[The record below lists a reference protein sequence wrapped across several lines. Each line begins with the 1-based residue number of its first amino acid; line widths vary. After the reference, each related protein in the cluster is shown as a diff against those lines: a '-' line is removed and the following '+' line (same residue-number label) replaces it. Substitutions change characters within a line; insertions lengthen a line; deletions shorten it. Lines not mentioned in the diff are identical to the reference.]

1 MNKLMMIDGNNL
13 IYRAFYGITA
23 PLQTADGRPT
33 NAVYGFMLML
43 LRLLQDEKPTH
54 ILVTFDA
61 GKITFRHET
70 FGDYK
75 AGRQKTPPELSEQF
89 PLLKELIEA
98 LGIKQ
103 YELANYEADDIM
115 GTLARLA
122 DEQECETIIVSGD
135 QDVLQLASE
144 HVRINLLKGK
154 GVGDVLPHGPEQI
167 MERFGLTP
175 QQIID
180 LKGLMG
186 DSSDNIPGVPG
197 VGEKTALK
205 LLHEYGSVENLLENT
220 DKLKG
225 KLKERIEENKDSA
238 LLSKKLATI
247 FREVPLPLEWDELAY
262 AGANREDAIPV
273 LRQLQFNSLIE
284 KVPYADGGEGAE
296 SEEDPFAEPAP
307 KAADRPPLDVRI
319 ADEESLGELAEFL
332 PNINVIHAET
342 HGDNPH
348 HAELVGLMLH
358 GDDRYYYVP
367 FELLKSPKASP
378 VLDWLEDPSAPK
390 NGYDLHRLD
399 LILHWHGV
407 SFAGAAFDS
416 QLAAYLIDPTE
427 TATNVSGLAVKYE
440 LPALTEDDE
449 VYGRGAKFTWP
460 EAETLA
466 AHSARKAEAIEAII
480 PKQRELMESFEM
492 NRLFFELEMPLSR
505 ILADMEKQGI
515 AVNPED
521 LEGLG
526 GEFEIEI
533 KRLQSEIYAHAGMEF
548 NINSTRQL
556 GEILF
561 DKLGLPAKKKTKT
574 GYSTDAKVLEELAP
588 RHEIVQIILQYRQ
601 LAKLQSTYIEG
612 LLKEIRPETRKVHT
626 YYRQA
631 LTATGRLSSQYPNLQ
646 NIPIRLEEGRK
657 IRKAFVP
664 SEPGWTILAAD
675 YSQIELRVLA
685 HISDDAGLKEA
696 FLHDMDIH
704 TKTAMDVFGVAKE
717 EVDSNMRRSAKAV
730 NFGIVYGISDYGL
743 SQNLG
748 ITRAEA
754 ANFIEQYFAVFKGV
768 QQYMHDIVEEAK
780 QDGYVKTM
788 LERRRYLPEIHAK
801 NFSLRSFAE
810 RTAMNTPIQGT
821 AADII
826 KLAMVQVDAVL
837 NERGLKSRMLLQVH
851 DELVFEVPEDE
862 LELMK
867 KLVPETMEGALKLS
881 VPLKADVSFGANWY
895 EAK

>member
-1 MNKLMMIDGNNL
+1 MDKLMMIDGNNL

-61 GKITFRHET
+61 GKTTFRHET
-70 FGDYK
+70 FGEYK
-75 AGRQKTPPELSEQF
+75 AGRQKTPPELSSQF

-103 YELANYEADDIM
+103 YELTNYEADDIM
-115 GTLARLA
+115 GTLAKRA
-122 DEQECETIIVSGD
+122 DSEKCETVIVSGD

-144 HVRINLLKGK
+144 YVRINLLKGK

-167 MERFGLTP
+167 KERFGLTP
-175 QQIID
+175 EQIID

-205 LLHEYGSVENLLENT
+205 LLHEYGSVENLLANT

-225 KLKERIEENKDSA
+225 KQKERIEENAESA
-238 LLSKKLATI
+238 RMSKKLATI
-247 FREVPLPLEWDELAY
+247 FCDVPLPIEWNELAY
-262 AGANREDAIPV
+262 AGADREAAVPV
-273 LRQLQFNSLIE
+273 LRKLQFNSLIE
-284 KVPYADGGEGAE
+284 KIPYADGGEGAE
-296 SEEDPFAEPAP
+296 ANDDPFAEPAS
-307 KAADRPPLDVRI
+307 KAAERPSLDVRI

-332 PNINVIHAET
+332 PNVEVIHAET

-358 GDDRYYYVP
+358 GGERYYYVS
-367 FELLKSPKASP
+367 FDLLKSPKASP
-378 VLDWLEDPSAPK
+378 VLDWLEDPAASK
-390 NGYDLHRLD
+390 SGYDLHRLD
-399 LILHWHGV
+399 LVLHWHGIR
-407 SFAGAAFDS
+407 FAGAAFDS

-460 EAETLA
+460 DAETLA

-480 PKQRELMESFEM
+480 PKQRELLESFEM

-515 AVNPED
+515 AVNPDD
-521 LEGLG
+521 LEALG

-533 KRLQSEIYAHAGMEF
+533 KRLQSEIYEHAGMEF

-561 DKLGLPAKKKTKT
+561 DKLGLPVKKKTKT

-588 RHEIVQIILQYRQ
+588 YHEIVRVILQYRQ
-601 LAKLQSTYIEG
+601 LSKLQSTYIDG
-612 LLKEIRPETRKVHT
+612 LLKEIRPETGKVHT

-675 YSQIELRVLA
+675 YSQVELRVLA
-685 HISDDAGLKEA
+685 HISDDERLKDA
-696 FLHDMDIH
+696 FLNDMDIH
-704 TKTAMDVFGVAKE
+704 TKTAMDVFGVTKDQ
-717 EVDSNMRRSAKAV
+717 VDSNMRRSAKAV

-748 ITRAEA
+748 ITRKQAAE
-754 ANFIEQYFAVFKGV
+754 FIEQYFAVFKGV

-780 QDGYVKTM
+780 KDGYVKTL
-788 LERRRYLPEIHAK
+788 LERRRYLPDIHNR
-801 NFSLRSFAE
+801 NFAQRSFAE

-837 NERGLKSRMLLQVH
+837 RERGLKSRMLLQVH

-867 KLVPETMEGALKLS
+867 KLLPETMEGALKLS
-881 VPLKADVSFGANWY
+881 VPLKADVSFGSNWY

>member
-13 IYRAFYGITA
+13 TYRAFYGITA

-61 GKITFRHET
+61 GKKTFRHDT
-70 FGDYK
+70 YGDYK
-75 AGRQKTPPELSEQF
+75 AGRQKTPPELTTQF

-103 YELANYEADDIM
+103 YELDNYEADDIM
-115 GTLARLA
+115 GTLAAKA
-122 DEQECETIIVSGD
+122 DAEKCETVIVSGD

-144 HVRINLLKGK
+144 YVRINLLKGK

-175 QQIID
+175 EQIID

-205 LLHEYGSVENLLENT
+205 LLHEYGSVENLLEHT
-220 DKLKG
+220 DELKG
-225 KLKERIEENKDSA
+225 KMKERIVENAESA
-238 LLSKKLATI
+238 RLSKKLATI
-247 FREVPLPLEWDELAY
+247 FREVPLPLEWSELAY
-262 AGANREDAIPV
+262 AGADRDTAVPV
-273 LRQLQFNSLIE
+273 LKKLQFNSLIE
-284 KVPYADGGEGAE
+284 KIPYAGSAGED
-296 SEEDPFAEPAP
+296 EDPFAPFEPQAE
-307 KAADRPPLDVRI
+307 DRPALDVRI
-319 ADEESLGELAEFL
+319 VDEEQLGELVEFL
-332 PNINVIHAET
+332 PKVNVLQAET

-348 HAELVGLMLH
+348 HAEIVGLTLH
-358 GDDRYYYVP
+358 GEDRYYYVP
-367 FELLKSPKASP
+367 FEVLRSPKASP
-378 VLDWLEDPSAPK
+378 ILDWLEDPEVPK
-390 NGYDLHRLD
+390 NGYDLHRTD
-399 LILHWHGV
+399 LALYWHGV
-407 SFAGAAFDS
+407 NFAGAAFDL

-427 TATNVSGLAVKYE
+427 TATTIGGLAEKYE
-440 LPALTEDDE
+440 LPKLAEDED
-449 VYGRGAKFTWP
+449 VYGKGAKFAWP
-460 EAETLA
+460 DTETLA
-466 AHSARKAEAIEAII
+466 NHSARKAEALDAIL
-480 PKQRELMESFEM
+480 PKQRELLESFEM
-492 NRLFFELEMPLSR
+492 NKLFFDLEMPLSR

-515 AVNPED
+515 AVNPDD
-521 LEGLG
+521 LEALG
-526 GEFEIEI
+526 TEFEAEIE
-533 KRLQSEIYAHAGMEF
+533 RLKSEIYEHAGMEF

-561 DKLGLPAKKKTKT
+561 DKLGLPAGKKTKT

-588 RHEIVQIILQYRQ
+588 KHAIVRTILQYRQ
-601 LAKLQSTYIEG
+601 LAKLQSTYIDG
-612 LLKEIRPETRKVHT
+612 LLKEIRPETGKVHT

-685 HISDDAGLKEA
+685 HISNDERLKEA

-704 TKTAMDVFGVAKE
+704 TKTAMDVFGVTKE
-717 EVDSNMRRSAKAV
+717 QVDSNMRRSAKAV

-748 ITRAEA
+748 IGRKQA
-754 ANFIEQYFAVFKGV
+754 ADFIEQYFAVFKGV

-780 QDGYVKTM
+780 QNGYVKTM
-788 LERRRYLPEIHAK
+788 LERRRYLPDIHNR
-801 NFSLRSFAE
+801 NFAQRSFAE

-837 NERGLKSRMLLQVH
+837 TERKLKSRMLLQVH

-881 VPLKADVSFGANWY
+881 VPLKADVSFGNNWY

>member
-61 GKITFRHET
+61 GKKTFRHDT
-70 FGDYK
+70 FTEYK
-75 AGRQKTPPELSEQF
+75 AGRQKTPPELSTQF

-103 YELANYEADDIM
+103 YELNNYEADDIM
-115 GTLARLA
+115 GTLAAQA
-122 DEQECETIIVSGD
+122 DREKCETVIVSGD

-144 HVRINLLKGK
+144 YVRINLLKGK

-175 QQIID
+175 AQIVD

-205 LLHEYGSVENLLENT
+205 LLHEYGTIENLLEHT
-220 DKLKG
+220 DQLKG
-225 KLKERIEENKDSA
+225 KQKERIEENADSA
-238 LLSKKLATI
+238 RLSKQLATI

-262 AGANREDAIPV
+262 AGANRETAEPL
-273 LRQLQFNSLIE
+273 LRNLQFTSLIE
-284 KVPYADGGEGAE
+284 KIPYIGGE
-296 SEEDPFAEPAP
+296 EEDPFAEPEV
-307 KAADRPPLDVRI
+307 KAEDRPPLDLRI
-319 ADEESLGELAEFL
+319 VDEDLLDELSEFL
-332 PNINVIHAET
+332 PKITVLHAET

-348 HAELVGLMLH
+348 HAEVAGITLH
-358 GDDRYYYVP
+358 GESRYYYVP
-367 FELLKSPKASP
+367 YEVLRSPKASK
-378 VLDWLEDPSAPK
+378 VLDWLEDASAPK
-390 NGYDLHRLD
+390 NGYDLHRTD
-399 LILHWHGV
+399 LALHWKGIH
-407 SFAGAAFDS
+407 FAGAAFDS

-427 TATNVSGLAVKYE
+427 TATTVSGLAAKYE
-440 LPALTEDDE
+440 LPILTEDE
-449 VYGRGAKFTWP
+449 VVYGRLTKFAWP
-460 EAETLA
+460 DVEVLA
-466 AHSARKAEAIEAII
+466 AHSARKVEALEQII

-492 NRLFFELEMPLSR
+492 NDLFYKLEMPLSR

-515 AVNPED
+515 AVNPDD
-521 LEGLG
+521 LEKLG
-526 GEFEIEI
+526 SEFEIEI
-533 KRLQSEIYAHAGMEF
+533 KRLQSEIYEHAGTEF

-561 DKLGLPAKKKTKT
+561 DKLGLPVKKKTKT

-588 RHEIVQIILQYRQ
+588 YHAIVRTILQYRQ
-601 LAKLQSTYIEG
+601 LAKLQSTYIDG
-612 LLKEIRPETRKVHT
+612 LLKEIRPETGKVHT

-664 SEPGWTILAAD
+664 SEPGWSILAAD

-685 HISDDAGLKEA
+685 HISNDERLKEA

-748 ITRAEA
+748 ISRAKA
-754 ANFIEQYFAVFKGV
+754 AEFIEQYFAVFKGV

-780 QDGYVKTM
+780 KDGYVKTM
-788 LERRRYLPEIHAK
+788 LERRRYLPDIHNR
-801 NFSLRSFAE
+801 NFAVRSFAE

-826 KLAMVQVDAVL
+826 KLAMVHVDEVL
-837 NERGLKSRMLLQVH
+837 AERGLKSRLLLQVH
-851 DELVFEVPEDE
+851 DELVFEVPPEE
-862 LELMK
+862 MELMK
-867 KLVPETMEGALKLS
+867 KLLPETMEGALKLS
-881 VPLKADVSFGANWY
+881 VPLKADVSFGDNWY

>member
-61 GKITFRHET
+61 GKKTFRHDTYGE
-70 FGDYK
+70 YK
-75 AGRQKTPPELSEQF
+75 AGRQKTPPELTTQF

-98 LGIKQ
+98 LGMKQ
-103 YELANYEADDIM
+103 YELENYEADDIM
-115 GTLARLA
+115 GTLAARA
-122 DEQECETIIVSGD
+122 DAEKCETVIVSGD

-175 QQIID
+175 AQIVD

-205 LLHEYGSVENLLENT
+205 LLHEFGSVENLLDNT

-225 KLKERIEENKDSA
+225 KQKEKVEENKDSA

-247 FREVPLPLEWDELAY
+247 FREVPLPLEWNELAY
-262 AGANREDAIPV
+262 AGADRETAEPV
-273 LRQLQFNSLIE
+273 LRKLQFTSLID
-284 KVPYADGGEGAE
+284 KIPYAGQED
-296 SEEDPFAEPAP
+296 EDPFAEPAP
-307 KAADRPPLDVRI
+307 KAEDRPPLDVRI
-319 ADEESLGELAEFL
+319 ADEDLLGELIEFL
-332 PNINVIHAET
+332 PDVSVLHAET

-348 HAELVGLMLH
+348 HAEVAGLTLH
-358 GDDRYYYVP
+358 GKERYYYVP
-367 FELLKSPKASP
+367 FELLRSPKASP
-378 VLDWLEDPSAPK
+378 VLDWLENADAPK
-390 NGYDLHRLD
+390 SGYDLHRTD
-399 LILHWHGV
+399 LALYWNGV
-407 SFAGAAFDS
+407 HFAGAAFDS

-427 TATNVSGLAVKYE
+427 TATTVSGLAAKYE
-440 LPALTEDDE
+440 LPALTEDE
-449 VYGRGAKFTWP
+449 AVYGRLTKFAWP
-460 EAETLA
+460 DVETLA
-466 AHSARKAEAIEAII
+466 AHSARKVEALEAII
-480 PKQRELMESFEM
+480 PKQRELLESFEM
-492 NRLFFELEMPLSR
+492 NDLFYKLEMPLSR

-515 AVNPED
+515 AVNPDD
-521 LEGLG
+521 LEALG
-526 GEFEIEI
+526 SEFEVEI
-533 KRLQSEIYAHAGMEF
+533 KRLQGEIYEHAGTEF

-561 DKLGLPAKKKTKT
+561 DKLGLPVKKKTKT

-588 RHEIVQIILQYRQ
+588 YHAIVRTILQYRQ
-601 LAKLQSTYIEG
+601 LAKLQSTYIDG
-612 LLKEIRPETRKVHT
+612 LLKEIRPETGKVHT

-685 HISDDAGLKEA
+685 HISNDEGLKEA

-704 TKTAMDVFGVAKE
+704 TKTAMDVFGVKKE

-748 ITRAEA
+748 ITRGQAAE
-754 ANFIEQYFAVFKGV
+754 FIEQYFVAFKGV

-780 QDGYVKTM
+780 KDGYVKTM
-788 LERRRYLPEIHAK
+788 LERRRYLPDIHNR
-801 NFSLRSFAE
+801 NFAQRSFAE

-837 NERGLKSRMLLQVH
+837 AERGLKSRMLLQVH
-851 DELVFEVPEDE
+851 DELVFEVPADE

-881 VPLKADVSFGANWY
+881 VPLKADVSFGDNWY

>member
-1 MNKLMMIDGNNL
+1 MDKLMMIDGNNL

-61 GKITFRHET
+61 GKKTFRHDTYSE
-70 FGDYK
+70 YK
-75 AGRQKTPPELSEQF
+75 AGRQKTPPELTTQF

-103 YELANYEADDIM
+103 YELENYEADDIM
-115 GTLARLA
+115 GTLADRA
-122 DEQECETIIVSGD
+122 DKEKCETVIVSGD

-175 QQIID
+175 TQIVD

-205 LLHEYGSVENLLENT
+205 LLHEFGSVENLLDNT

-225 KLKERIEENKDSA
+225 KQKEKVEENKDSA

-247 FREVPLPLEWDELAY
+247 FREVPLPLEWNELAY
-262 AGANREDAIPV
+262 AGADRDTAEPV
-273 LRQLQFNSLIE
+273 LRKLQFNSLIE
-284 KVPYADGGEGAE
+284 KIPYAGQED
-296 SEEDPFAEPAP
+296 EDPFAEPAP
-307 KAADRPPLDVRI
+307 KAEDRPPLDVRI
-319 ADEESLGELAEFL
+319 ADENILDELIEFL
-332 PNINVIHAET
+332 PDVSVLHAET

-348 HAELVGLMLH
+348 HAEVAGLTLH
-358 GDDRYYYVP
+358 GQGRYYYVP
-367 FELLKSPKASP
+367 FELLRLSKASP
-378 VLDWLEDPSAPK
+378 ILDWLENADAPK
-390 NGYDLHRLD
+390 SGYDLHRTD
-399 LILHWHGV
+399 LALYWNGV
-407 SFAGAAFDS
+407 HFAGAAFDS

-427 TATNVSGLAVKYE
+427 TATTVSGLAVKYE
-440 LPALTEDDE
+440 LPTLAEDE
-449 VYGRGAKFTWP
+449 AVYGRLTKFAWP
-460 EAETLA
+460 DVETLA
-466 AHSARKAEAIEAII
+466 AHSARKVEALEAII
-480 PKQRELMESFEM
+480 PKQRELLESFEM
-492 NRLFFELEMPLSR
+492 NDLFYKLEMPLSR

-515 AVNPED
+515 AVNPDD
-521 LEGLG
+521 LEALG
-526 GEFEIEI
+526 SEFEVEI
-533 KRLQSEIYAHAGMEF
+533 KRLQGEIYEHAGTEF

-561 DKLGLPAKKKTKT
+561 DKLGLPVKKKTKT

-588 RHEIVQIILQYRQ
+588 YHAIVRTILQYRQ
-601 LAKLQSTYIEG
+601 LAKLQSTYIDG
-612 LLKEIRPETRKVHT
+612 LLKEIRPETGKVHT

-685 HISDDAGLKEA
+685 HISNDEGLKEA

-704 TKTAMDVFGVAKE
+704 TKTAMDVFGVKKE

-748 ITRAEA
+748 ITRGQAAE
-754 ANFIEQYFAVFKGV
+754 FIEQYFAAFKGV

-780 QDGYVKTM
+780 KDGYVKTM
-788 LERRRYLPEIHAK
+788 LERRRYLPDIHNR
-801 NFSLRSFAE
+801 NFAQRSFAE

-837 NERGLKSRMLLQVH
+837 AERGLKSRMLLQVH
-851 DELVFEVPEDE
+851 DELVFEVPADE

-881 VPLKADVSFGANWY
+881 VPLKADVSFGDNWY

>member
-61 GKITFRHET
+61 GKKTFRHDAYSE
-70 FGDYK
+70 YK
-75 AGRQKTPPELSEQF
+75 AGRQKTPPELSTQF

-103 YELANYEADDIM
+103 YELENYEADDIM
-115 GTLARLA
+115 GTLAARA
-122 DEQECETIIVSGD
+122 DGEKCETVIVSGD

-175 QQIID
+175 AQIVD

-205 LLHEYGSVENLLENT
+205 LLHEFGSVENLLDNT

-225 KLKERIEENKDSA
+225 KQKEKVEENKDSA

-262 AGANREDAIPV
+262 AGANRETAEPV
-273 LRQLQFNSLIE
+273 LRKLQFNSLIE
-284 KVPYADGGEGAE
+284 KIPYAGEE
-296 SEEDPFAEPAP
+296 DEDPFAEPAP
-307 KAADRPPLDVRI
+307 KTEDRPPLDVRI
-319 ADEESLGELAEFL
+319 ADEDTLDELIEFL
-332 PNINVIHAET
+332 PDISVLHAET

-348 HAELVGLMLH
+348 HAEVAGLTLH
-358 GDDRYYYVP
+358 GQQRYYYVP
-367 FELLKSPKASP
+367 FELLRSPKASP
-378 VLDWLEDPSAPK
+378 VLDWLENADAPK
-390 NGYDLHRLD
+390 SGYDLHRTD
-399 LILHWHGV
+399 LALYWNGV
-407 SFAGAAFDS
+407 HFAGAAFDS

-427 TATNVSGLAVKYE
+427 TATTVSGLAVKYE
-440 LPALTEDDE
+440 LPALAEDE
-449 VYGRGAKFTWP
+449 AVYGRLTKFAWP
-460 EAETLA
+460 DVETLA
-466 AHSARKAEAIEAII
+466 AHSARKVEALEAII
-480 PKQRELMESFEM
+480 PKQRELLESFEM
-492 NRLFFELEMPLSR
+492 NDLFYKLEMPLSR

-515 AVNPED
+515 AVNPDD
-521 LEGLG
+521 LEALG
-526 GEFEIEI
+526 SEFEVEI
-533 KRLQSEIYAHAGMEF
+533 KRLQSEIYEHAGTEF

-561 DKLGLPAKKKTKT
+561 DKLGLPVKKKTKT

-588 RHEIVQIILQYRQ
+588 YHAIVRTILQYRQ
-601 LAKLQSTYIEG
+601 LAKLQSTYIDG
-612 LLKEIRPETRKVHT
+612 LLKEIRPETGKVHT

-685 HISDDAGLKEA
+685 HISDDEGLKEA

-704 TKTAMDVFGVAKE
+704 TKTAMDVFGVKKE

-748 ITRAEA
+748 ITRKQAAE
-754 ANFIEQYFAVFKGV
+754 FIEQYFAAFKGV

-780 QDGYVKTM
+780 KDGYVKTM
-788 LERRRYLPEIHAK
+788 LERRRYLPDIHNR
-801 NFSLRSFAE
+801 NFAQRSFAE

-826 KLAMVQVDAVL
+826 KLAMVQVDAAL
-837 NERGLKSRMLLQVH
+837 AERGLKSRMLLQVH
-851 DELVFEVPEDE
+851 DELVFEVPADE

-881 VPLKADVSFGANWY
+881 VPLKADVSFGDNWY